1 MVMRRRTFA
10 GVTGVTGVTALAA
23 VLALAA
29 CGGDDTG
36 SGATSGTVPSV
47 SDTTPGSS
55 VPPSSAPPSTPPLSV
70 TSMPPQSSPRSLPG
84 TPMDPTLPLVTDAVA
99 DLANHLD
106 ISPDEI
112 TVVAAREVTWPD
124 GSLGCPQPGMMYTQA
139 LQDGALVVLEVNGQR
154 YEYHGGTPLVLCENP
169 KPPIGG

>member
-1 MVMRRRTFA
+1 MDMRRRSLA
-10 GVTGVTGVTALAA
+10 GLTGLAA
-23 VLALAA
+23 VIALAA
-29 CGGDDTG
+29 CGGDDDSG

-55 VPPSSAPPSTPPLSV
+55 VPPSSVPPSTPPLSV
-70 TSMPPQSSPRSLPG
+70 TPPPPASSPGSFPG
-84 TPMDPTLPLVTDAVA
+84 TAMDPSSPLVTDAVA
-99 DLANHLD
+99 DLAGQLD
-106 ISPDEI
+106 LSPDDV

-124 GSLGCPQPGMMYTQA
+124 GSLGCPEPGMMYTQA
-139 LQDGALVVLEVNGQR
+139 LVDGTLVVLEADGQR

>member
-1 MVMRRRTFA
+1 MDMRRRSLA
-10 GVTGVTGVTALAA
+10 GLTGLTA
-23 VLALAA
+23 VIALAA

-55 VPPSSAPPSTPPLSV
+55 VPPSSAPPSTPTLSV
-70 TSMPPQSSPRSLPG
+70 TPLPPESSPASSPLPG
-84 TPMDPTLPLVTDAVA
+84 TAMDPSSPLVTDAVA
-99 DLANHLD
+99 DLARHLD
-106 ISPDEI
+106 VSPDDV

-124 GSLGCPQPGMMYTQA
+124 GSLGCPEPGMMYTQA
-139 LQDGALVVLEVNGQR
+139 LVDGTLVVLEANGQL

-169 KPPIGG
+169 KPPIED

>member
-1 MVMRRRTFA
+1 MGMRRRSFA
-10 GVTGVTGVTALAA
+10 GLTGLAA
-23 VLALAA
+23 VVALAA

-55 VPPSSAPPSTPPLSV
+55 VPPSSAPRSTPLPPR
-70 TSMPPQSSPRSLPG
+70 TSPGSFPG
-84 TPMDPTLPLVTDAVA
+84 TPTDTSSPLVTDAVA
-99 DLANHLD
+99 DLARQLD
-106 ISPDEI
+106 ISPNDV

-124 GSLGCPQPGMMYTQA
+124 GSLGCPEPGMMYTQA
-139 LQDGALVVLEVNGQR
+139 LVDGTLVVLEADGQR

-169 KPPIGG
+169 KSPIGG

>member
-1 MVMRRRTFA
+1 MDMRRRSLA
-10 GVTGVTGVTALAA
+10 GLTGLAA
-23 VLALAA
+23 VIALAA
-29 CGGDDTG
+29 CGGDDDSG

-55 VPPSSAPPSTPPLSV
+55 VPPSSVPPSTPPLSV
-70 TSMPPQSSPRSLPG
+70 TPPPPASSPGSFPG
-84 TPMDPTLPLVTDAVA
+84 TAMDPSSTLVTDAVA
-99 DLANHLD
+99 DLAGQLD
-106 ISPDEI
+106 LSPDDV

-124 GSLGCPQPGMMYTQA
+124 GSLGCPEPGMMYTQA
-139 LQDGALVVLEVNGQR
+139 LVDGTLVVLEADGQR

>member
-1 MVMRRRTFA
+1 MDMRRRSLA
-10 GVTGVTGVTALAA
+10 GLTGLAA
-23 VLALAA
+23 VIALAA
-29 CGGDDTG
+29 CGGDDDTG

-55 VPPSSAPPSTPPLSV
+55 VPPSSAPPSTPPLSATPLPPR
-70 TSMPPQSSPRSLPG
+70 TSPGSLPG
-84 TPMDPTLPLVTDAVA
+84 TAMDPSSPLVTDAVA
-99 DLANHLD
+99 DLASQLD
-106 ISPDEI
+106 LSSDEV

-124 GSLGCPQPGMMYTQA
+124 GSLGCPEPGMMYTQA
-139 LQDGALVVLEVNGQR
+139 LVDGTLVVLEADGQR

>member
-1 MVMRRRTFA
+1 MRRRSLA
-10 GVTGVTGVTALAA
+10 GLTGLA
-23 VLALAA
+23 VVIALAA

-55 VPPSSAPPSTPPLSV
+55 VPPSSAPSSTPPLSV
-70 TSMPPQSSPRSLPG
+70 KPLPPASSQVPG
-84 TPMDPTLPLVTDAVA
+84 TALDPLVADAVA
-99 DLANHLD
+99 DLARQLD
-106 ISPDEI
+106 VSPDDV

-124 GSLGCPQPGMMYTQA
+124 GSLGCPEPGMMYTQA
-139 LQDGALVVLEVNGQR
+139 LVDGTLVVLEANGQR

-169 KPPIGG
+169 KPPYEG

>member
-1 MVMRRRTFA
+1 MDMRRRSFA
-10 GVTGVTGVTALAA
+10 GLAGLA
-23 VLALAA
+23 VVVALAA

-36 SGATSGTVPSV
+36 SGATSGTVPIV

-70 TSMPPQSSPRSLPG
+70 TPLPPASSPGSFPG
-84 TPMDPTLPLVTDAVA
+84 TPTDTSSPLVTDAVA
-99 DLANHLD
+99 DLASQLD
-106 ISPDEI
+106 ISPGDV

-124 GSLGCPQPGMMYTQA
+124 GSLGCPEPGMMYTQA
-139 LQDGALVVLEVNGQR
+139 LVDGTLVVLEADGQR

-169 KPPIGG
+169 KSPIGG